1 MTDVAQEKQHN
12 ALLQGVEQFQPSSL
26 KKTETVEKNLL
37 PNAIGIVWVKITR
50 HGFNLVSPGAE
61 MCDRFVLYT
70 FILIFSR

>member
-50 HGFNLVSPGAE
+50 HGFN
-61 MCDRFVLYT
+61 
-70 FILIFSR
+70 